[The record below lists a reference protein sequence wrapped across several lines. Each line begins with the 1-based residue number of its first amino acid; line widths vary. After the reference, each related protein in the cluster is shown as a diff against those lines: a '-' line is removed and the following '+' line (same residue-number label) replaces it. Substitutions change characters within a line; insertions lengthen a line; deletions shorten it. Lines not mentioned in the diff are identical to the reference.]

1 MKTDRQIIFDKFGG
15 KCAYCGCELQKG
27 WHVDHIQPIVR
38 DFKYSKHKSRF
49 EHTGSC
55 RNPKNEN
62 LDNYNPSC
70 ASCNI
75 QKNSFTLEQFRNN
88 IKQFVNSLNQYS
100 TQYKFA
106 KRYGLITET
115 NIDVIFYFETFN
127 TNEK

>member
-1 MKTDRQIIFDKFGG
+1 MKIDRQIIFDKFGG

-27 WHVDHIQPIVR
+27 WHVDHIKPIVR
-38 DFKYSKHKSRF
+38 DFKYSKHKSRL

-55 RNPKNEN
+55 RNPENEN

-75 QKNSFTLEQFRNN
+75 QKNSFTLEQFRSN

-115 NIDVIFYFETFN
+115 NVDVIFYFETFN
-127 TNEK
+127 TKDE